1 MSSRPSI
8 SYAHPCTL
16 VKHRGHCEHCAEL
29 LVCPLHCPILTHI
42 QVQWYERKAN
52 LPLQLQTNMH
62 DREVLESDMTDTNLV
77 GCIDRKAAVFRARS
91 YEEVGVARKPV
102 GC

>member
-1 MSSRPSI
+1 MLPPFTPHHLS
-8 SYAHPCTL
+8 
-16 VKHRGHCEHCAEL
+16 V
-29 LVCPLHCPILTHI
+29 

-52 LPLQLQTNMH
+52 LPLQLQANMH

-91 YEEVGVARKPV
+91 YEEVRVGRKLEGLTLV
-102 GC
+102 CRQITGCCIGM